1 MWQNQKKLLNQKLLV
16 VDKKGVKGKTG
27 NTKQEIP
34 VKIPKETEDPKVGGV
49 NENTIKLRNKI
60 RNLMFE
66 NVKMSKQI
74 EKSKTIS

>member
-1 MWQNQKKLLNQKLLV
+1 M

-60 RNLMFE
+60 RTSL
-66 NVKMSKQI
+66 QI
-74 EKSKTIS
+74 FINRCLNWLC